1 MKTDNLNNI
10 AVLVMESPRYSVMPR
25 SESAVAKNLRRRDPD
40 LVINY
45 FNIDDYQRRQPAVNG
60 KVRQIRRRGCNMRRP
75 EPGCLT
81 EIGFVSKNCLQALLY
96 DIEQT

>member
-1 MKTDNLNNI
+1 MKTDNLNNF

-25 SESAVAKNLRRRDPD
+25 SESAVAKNLRRHDPD

-60 KVRQIRRRGCNMRRP
+60 NGETNSVAAVTTRG
-75 EPGCLT
+75 EPSR
-81 EIGFVSKNCLQALLY
+81 IV
-96 DIEQT
+96 